1 MFVNKPQDMMKEYR
15 KASVNAELAMADPY
29 TITKALFQGVFERLG
44 QAKGAIARGDLEEK
58 AKRLAS
64 ASAIIQHLKDTLDPS
79 QAPDTLDPSQAPEI
93 AKNLAF
99 IYDFMLAK
107 IADASMQV
115 SAQPIDDALKVFMPI
130 KEAWD
135 SIPQSAIKEAEAKM
149 RANQKH
155 FQHNY
160 DPTKN
165 LVEGAI

>member
-1 MFVNKPQDMMKEYR
+1 MKPTKPQDMMKEYR

-58 AKRLAS
+58 AKKLAS
-64 ASAIIQHLKDTLDPS
+64 ATAIIQHLK
-79 QAPDTLDPSQAPEI
+79 DTLDPSQAPEI

-107 IADASMQV
+107 LADATVEV
-115 SAQPIDDALKVFMPI
+115 SSQPIDDALKVFLPI

-135 SIPQSAIKEAEAKM
+135 SIPPAAIKEAESKM
-149 RANQKH
+149 RANSTH

-160 DPTKN
+160 DPGN
-165 LVEGAI
+165 GIVNGAV

>member
-58 AKRLAS
+58 A
-64 ASAIIQHLKDTLDPS
+64 
-79 QAPDTLDPSQAPEI
+79 DTLDPSQAPEI

-130 KEAWD
+130 KDAWD

>member
-79 QAPDTLDPSQAPEI
+79 QAPEI

-130 KEAWD
+130 KEFD
-135 SIPQSAIKEAEAKM
+135 STIG
-149 RANQKH
+149 
-155 FQHNY
+155 Y
-160 DPTKN
+160 
-165 LVEGAI
+165 

>member
-79 QAPDTLDPSQAPEI
+79 QAPEI

-115 SAQPIDDALKVFMPI
+115 SAQPIDDALKD
-130 KEAWD
+130 AWD

>member
-79 QAPDTLDPSQAPEI
+79 QAPEI

-115 SAQPIDDALKVFMPI
+115 SAQPIDDALKVFIPI
-130 KEAWD
+130 KDAWD

-149 RANQKH
+149 RANQQH

-160 DPTKN
+160 DPGKN
-165 LVEGAI
+165 LVDGAI

>member
-79 QAPDTLDPSQAPEI
+79 QAPEI

-115 SAQPIDDALKVFMPI
+115 
-130 KEAWD
+130 
-135 SIPQSAIKEAEAKM
+135 
-149 RANQKH
+149 
-155 FQHNY
+155 
-160 DPTKN
+160 PTKN

>member
-79 QAPDTLDPSQAPEI
+79 QAPEI

-130 KEAWD
+130 KDAWD

-155 FQHNY
+155 FQHN
-160 DPTKN
+160 
-165 LVEGAI
+165 EGAI

>member
-64 ASAIIQHLKDTLDPS
+64 ASAIIQHLKDTLD
-79 QAPDTLDPSQAPEI
+79 TSQAPEI

-130 KEAWD
+130 KDAWD

>member
-79 QAPDTLDPSQAPEI
+79 QAPEI

-99 IYDFMLAK
+99 IYDYMLAK

-135 SIPQSAIKEAEAKM
+135 SIPQSAIKAAEAKM

>member
-1 MFVNKPQDMMKEYR
+1 MFVNKPQDMLKEYQ
-15 KASVNAELAMADPY
+15 KTSVNAELAMADPY

-58 AKRLAS
+58 AKKLAS
-64 ASAIIQHLKDTLDPS
+64 ASAIIQHLKDTLDP
-79 QAPDTLDPSQAPEI
+79 TQAPEI

-107 IADASMQV
+107 IADATMQV

-130 KEAWD
+130 KNAWD
-135 SIPQSAIKEAEAKM
+135 SIPQSAIKEAESKM
-149 RANQKH
+149 RANNQH

-160 DPTKN
+160 DPSKN
-165 LVEGAI
+165 LVDGAI

>member
-79 QAPDTLDPSQAPEI
+79 QAPEI

-115 SAQPIDDALKVFMPI
+115 IRSLNRLLRKLRPRCVL
-130 KEAWD
+130 
-135 SIPQSAIKEAEAKM
+135 
-149 RANQKH
+149 
-155 FQHNY
+155 
-160 DPTKN
+160 TKSTSSTITTQ
-165 LVEGAI
+165 LRT

>member
-79 QAPDTLDPSQAPEI
+79 QAP
-93 AKNLAF
+93 
-99 IYDFMLAK
+99 
-107 IADASMQV
+107 
-115 SAQPIDDALKVFMPI
+115 
-130 KEAWD
+130 WD

>member
-1 MFVNKPQDMMKEYR
+1 MFITKPQDMMKEYR
-15 KASVNAELAMADPY
+15 KASVNAELAVADPY

-79 QAPDTLDPSQAPEI
+79 QAPEI

-130 KEAWD
+130 KDAWD

>member
-64 ASAIIQHLKDTLDPS
+64 ASA
-79 QAPDTLDPSQAPEI
+79 DTLDPSQAPEI

>member
-1 MFVNKPQDMMKEYR
+1 MFVNKPQDMLKEYN
-15 KASVNAELAMADPY
+15 KASVNANLATADPY

-79 QAPDTLDPSQAPEI
+79 QAPEI
-93 AKNLAF
+93 AKNLDF
-99 IYDFMLAK
+99 IYEFMLAK

-115 SAQPIDDALKVFMPI
+115 NAQPIDDALKVFIPI
-130 KEAWD
+130 KDAWD
-135 SIPQSAIKEAEAKM
+135 SIPQSAIKVAEAKM
-149 RANQKH
+149 KANQQH

-160 DPTKN
+160 DPSKK
-165 LVEGAI
+165 LVDGAV

>member
-79 QAPDTLDPSQAPEI
+79 QAPEI

-130 KEAWD
+130 KDAWD

-165 LVEGAI
+165 LVEGAS

>member
-79 QAPDTLDPSQAPEI
+79 QAPEI

-135 SIPQSAIKEAEAKM
+135 SIPQSAIKEAVLT
-149 RANQKH
+149 RSTSSTTTTQLR
-155 FQHNY
+155 
-160 DPTKN
+160 T
-165 LVEGAI
+165 

>member
-79 QAPDTLDPSQAPEI
+79 QAPEI

-130 KEAWD
+130 KDAWD

-149 RANQKH
+149 RAHQKH
-155 FQHNY
+155 FQPNY
-160 DPTKN
+160 DPTQT

>member
-79 QAPDTLDPSQAPEI
+79 QAPEI

-115 SAQPIDDALKVFMPI
+115 SAQPIDDALKVFIPI
-130 KEAWD
+130 KDAWD

-165 LVEGAI
+165 LVDGAI

>member
-64 ASAIIQHLKDTLDPS
+64 ASAIIQHLK
-79 QAPDTLDPSQAPEI
+79 DTLDPSQAPEI

>member
-79 QAPDTLDPSQAPEI
+79 QAPEI

-155 FQHNY
+155 FQHIY

>member
-15 KASVNAELAMADPY
+15 KAS
-29 TITKALFQGVFERLG
+29 
-44 QAKGAIARGDLEEK
+44 IARGDLEEK

-64 ASAIIQHLKDTLDPS
+64 ASAIIQHLK
-79 QAPDTLDPSQAPEI
+79 DTLDPSQAPEI

>member
-44 QAKGAIARGDLEEK
+44 QAKGAIARGDLEEN

-64 ASAIIQHLKDTLDPS
+64 ASAIIQHLK
-79 QAPDTLDPSQAPEI
+79 DTLDPSQAPEI

-130 KEAWD
+130 KDAWD

>member
-79 QAPDTLDPSQAPEI
+79 QAPEI

-130 KEAWD
+130 KDAWD